1 MEATLAKKTKSCW
14 TGGSTSLTVTPIS
27 PVTPITP
34 ITSLT
39 SLTSISRNHCG
50 AAVTATSPA
59 STVVPSM
66 PSRQTQSPPLH
77 VLDVAEG
84 SPSLPIPSRQVQLKA
99 PDSQQRDRAVR
110 KALGL
115 TDQAPVAY
123 KSAEQEQALERI
135 MNNADPALVVVLPTG
150 GGKSLL
156 FTAPACLECSGM
168 TIVVVPYRQLIT
180 ETVNDAVA
188 RGIEAVEW
196 TPVLQAPV
204 DLVVV
209 SADNLTD
216 RFFHYTTLMT
226 EKGWLR
232 RVFLDECHLAIT
244 AHSWRPKLIRLPKL
258 RSISAPTIMLSATLP
273 LHMEREFK
281 ETMLLVQD
289 PCWLIRASTA
299 RKSTRYM
306 VKSTVADGKLM
317 EEAIKVCKEQ
327 MDVLQPEAKMIVFCR
342 YKNQCITLAAALGCS
357 YFFAGSAHNT
367 DVIRRWKKSGGCVV
381 ATSSLGTGVSYK
393 DVVLTMHVGMPYGL
407 IDFAQ
412 ESGRAGRDGEAVA
425 SFILLEK
432 NWLAVESERR
442 SGEKKEWS
450 VDEKEMLGFVYT
462 EGCRRLVLGKY
473 FDDDS
478 PQDCKSGDME
488 RCDRCCSGVSDWTRS
503 QREQCVEREM
513 VEDVLD
519 QMVILN
525 PVCWV
530 TSALGFGPETGRA
543 HQDRGQA
550 CTQRETVRVTGST
563 GGTLSMSEL
572 ECDRFR
578 ARIR

>member
-1 MEATLAKKTKSCW
+1 
-14 TGGSTSLTVTPIS
+14 
-27 PVTPITP
+27 
-34 ITSLT
+34 
-39 SLTSISRNHCG
+39 
-50 AAVTATSPA
+50 
-59 STVVPSM
+59 M

-77 VLDVAEG
+77 VFDVAEG
-84 SPSLPIPSRQVQLKA
+84 SPSLPIPSSSTVPSRQVQLKA

-216 RFFHYTTLMT
+216 LFFHYTTLMT

-306 VKSTVADGKLM
+306 VKSTIADGKLM

-327 MDVLQPEAKMIVFCR
+327 MDVLQPDAKMIVFCR
-342 YKNQCITLAAALGCS
+342 YKNQVATQHRLRVS
-357 YFFAGSAHNT
+357 
-367 DVIRRWKKSGGCVV
+367 WKMSGGCVV
-381 ATSSLGTGVSYK
+381 TTSSLGTGVSYK
-393 DVVLTMHVGMPYGL
+393 DVVLTVHVGMPYGL

-432 NWLAVESERR
+432 NWYAVESERR
-442 SGEKKEWS
+442 SGEKQEWS
-450 VDEKEMLGFVYT
+450 VDEKEMMAFVYT

-513 VEDVLD
+513 VEDVLN
-519 QMVILN
+519 QV
-525 PVCWV
+525 
-530 TSALGFGPETGRA
+530 
-543 HQDRGQA
+543 
-550 CTQRETVRVTGST
+550 
-563 GGTLSMSEL
+563 
-572 ECDRFR
+572 
-578 ARIR
+578 